1 MKATDENLLR
11 RSSLFQ
17 FLPEEHFEKLRPILH
32 EENYE
37 FGDLLVR
44 QGEPADAFYVLVS
57 GRARVVK
64 VDQNGNEIVLAT
76 LKPGDSFGE
85 AALSEGG
92 TRTATVRCST
102 AVEALRLDRSDF
114 LQLAE
119 ETPELRHYVE
129 ITARHRSLHGFL
141 YEFSNFGRLPVPAL
155 RSLVEK
161 LTPVEVPKGDAIIRQ
176 GDAPGAMFILEKGR
190 ARAFHSDNGA
200 QHNLAFYREGDFFGE
215 LSILNGSPRAA
226 SVEAFS
232 DCRLLAL
239 EPEAVRDLK
248 RRYPEFGKLM
258 EERLAQYQAKTEA
271 RVPLDFTTEM
281 LPAEVAAH
289 DKIGVDDKAAV
300 PARKPVDSEDPF
312 AEESG
317 LFRKRKKRIRRIE
330 HIEQIDEMDCGAASL
345 GMICRHFGRKVSLSR
360 IRQLCHTSTDGT
372 SLKAICRAATEL
384 GLAARAL
391 KVSLRNLPL
400 MPLPAIIHWEGN
412 HWMVLYD
419 VTETYVKVADP
430 ALGLRRIPR
439 KEFEQNWSGYAALFD
454 YTVAFASAPES
465 KPGLAWILP
474 FLVKFRT
481 LFLQVMLLAV
491 AITFLELLF
500 PIFTEMVVDKVI
512 VEKDISLLKTIL
524 LGMGAALFFVQAAS
538 LAQEYLLSFAAVRL
552 DTAILDYLSRQMLSL
567 PMSYFTSRRTGDIQR
582 RLDGAREVRQFIVQ
596 HGIGALLA
604 LVQLVGAISLMAL
617 YSPSLMFAFLATT
630 PLYGGLM
637 YFSQKVLRPLF
648 AGVEESQGK
657 YSSHQIDAIKGIEA
671 VKASAAE
678 NVFRDMML
686 NEFLSVSQKI
696 FRSSFIV
703 MTYDSVLQTIGMLST
718 AIFLWVGAN
727 QVMSG
732 ALSIGG
738 FVAFSSLTAM
748 AYGGILRTLGVW
760 DNMQLANVLLNR
772 LNDIFE
778 QEPEQGR
785 DRSRLTPVHSLE
797 GRIEL
802 RGVSFKYGG
811 PEAPNILTNITLDLA
826 PGRMVA
832 IVGRSGCGKTTLIK
846 LIAGLL
852 EPTEGTILFDHTDLK
867 TLNYRDVRQHIGIVL
882 QENHIFNE
890 SIARNIAF
898 GDAELDLDRVLAAA
912 QTAAAHDF
920 IMRLPLGYETKIGES
935 GLSLSG
941 GQKQRIAIARAV
953 YNNPP
958 VLIFDEA
965 TSALDTESERAIQDN
980 LGRLTAGRTTIVIAH
995 RLSTIREADS
1005 IIVLEKGMVA
1015 EVGNHDHLMAQR
1027 GLYFYLSSQQLGI

>member
-1 MKATDENLLR
+1 MKASDESLLR

-17 FLPEEHFEKLRPILH
+17 FLPEEHYRKIRLLLQ
-32 EENYE
+32 EENFE

-44 QGEPADAFYVLVS
+44 QGEAADAFYILIG
-57 GRARVVK
+57 GRARVIK
-64 VDQNGNEIVLAT
+64 TDQNGEEIVLAT

-85 AALSEGG
+85 SALSEGG

-102 AVEALRLDRSDF
+102 AVEALRLDRDDF

-119 ETPELRHYVE
+119 GTPELKHYLE
-129 ITARHRSLHGFL
+129 ITARHRALHGFL

-161 LTPVEVPKGDAIIRQ
+161 LTPIDVRKGDTIIRE
-176 GDAPGAMFILEKGR
+176 GDPPGAMFILEKGR
-190 ARAFHSDNGA
+190 ARAFHSNNGS
-200 QHNLAFYREGDFFGE
+200 QQNLAFYRDGDFFGE

-232 DCRLLAL
+232 DCNLLAL
-239 EPEAVRDLK
+239 EPGAVRDLK
-248 RRYPEFGKLM
+248 RRYPEFSKLM
-258 EERLAQYQAKTEA
+258 EERLAQYQAETEA
-271 RVPLDFTTEM
+271 RVPLDFTTEL

-289 DKIGVDDKAAV
+289 DKIGVEKRIA
-300 PARKPVDSEDPF
+300 EDEGKGEEPF
-312 AEESG
+312 ADEQG
-317 LFRKRKKRIRRIE
+317 YFRKRKKRIRNFE
-330 HIEQIDEMDCGAASL
+330 PIEQIDEMDCGAASL
-345 GMICRHFGRKVSLSR
+345 GMICRHFGKKVSLAR

-391 KVSLRNLPL
+391 KVSPRNLPL
-400 MPLPAIIHWEGN
+400 MPLPAIVHWEGN

-419 VTETYVKVADP
+419 VTDAKVKVADP
-430 ALGLRRIPR
+430 ALGLRKIAR
-439 KEFEQNWSGYAALFD
+439 KDFERNWSGYAALFD
-454 YTVAFASAPES
+454 YTVAFANAPES
-465 KPGLAWILP
+465 KPGLAWLVP
-474 FLVKFRT
+474 FLARFKGI
-481 LFLQVMLLAV
+481 FLQVMLLA
-491 AITFLELLF
+491 ITITCLELLF
-500 PIFTEMVVDKVI
+500 PIFTEIVVDKVI
-512 VEKDISLLKTIL
+512 VEKSVGLLKTIL
-524 LGMGAALFFVQAAS
+524 LGMGVTLLFVQACS

-567 PMSYFTSRRTGDIQR
+567 PMTYFTSRRTGDIQR
-582 RLDGAREVRQFIVQ
+582 RLDGARQVRQFAVQ
-596 HGIGALLA
+596 HGIGAILA
-604 LVQLVGAISLMAL
+604 IVQLIGAISLMTI
-617 YSPSLMFAFLATT
+617 YSPRLMLAFLATT
-630 PLYGGLM
+630 PLYAGLM

-648 AGVEESQGK
+648 AEVEESQGK

-671 VKASAAE
+671 VKAASAE
-678 NVFRDMML
+678 GVFRDMML
-686 NEFLSVSQKI
+686 NEFLSVSRKI

-703 MTYDSVLQTIGMLST
+703 MSYDSVLQSIGMLST
-718 AIFLWVGAN
+718 AVFLWVGAN
-727 QVMSG
+727 QVMAG
-732 ALSIGG
+732 NLSIGG
-738 FVAFSSLTAM
+738 FVAFSSLTAL
-748 AYGGILRTLGVW
+748 AYAGILRTLGVW
-760 DNMQLANVLLNR
+760 DNLQFAQVLLNR

-785 DRSRLTPVHSLE
+785 DRSKLVPVHSLE
-797 GRIEL
+797 GRIQL

-811 PEAPNILTNITLDLA
+811 PEAPNILTNITLDIP

-832 IVGRSGCGKTTLIK
+832 FVGRSGCGKTTLVK

-852 EPTEGTILFDHTDLK
+852 EPSEGTILFDNTDLRR
-867 TLNYRDVRQHIGIVL
+867 LNYRDVRRHIGMVL

-898 GDAELDLDRVLAAA
+898 GDADPDLDRVLAAA

-920 IMRLPLGYETKIGES
+920 IMRLPLGYETRIGES
-935 GLSLSG
+935 GLALSG
-941 GQKQRIAIARAV
+941 GQKQRIAIARAL

-958 VLIFDEA
+958 ILIFDEA

-980 LGRLTAGRTTIVIAH
+980 IGRLTKGRTTIVIAH

-1005 IIVLEKGMVA
+1005 IVVLEKGMIA
-1015 EVGNHDHLMAQR
+1015 EQGNHDELMEQR

>member
-1 MKATDENLLR
+1 MKATDDSLLR
-11 RSSLFQ
+11 RSLLFR
-17 FLPEEHFEKLRPILH
+17 FLPDEHFEKLLPLLQ
-32 EENYE
+32 EEEYE
-37 FGDLLVR
+37 FGDILVR
-44 QGEPADAFYVLVS
+44 QGDPADAFYVLLS

-85 AALSEGG
+85 AALAEGG
-92 TRTATVRCST
+92 TRSATVRCST
-102 AVEALRLDRSDF
+102 TVKVLRLNRADF
-114 LQLAE
+114 LELAE
-119 ETPELRHYVE
+119 EVSELKHHVE
-129 ITARHRSLHGFL
+129 MTARHRALHGFL
-141 YEFSNFGRLPVPAL
+141 YEFSNFGRLPVPAM
-155 RSLVEK
+155 RSVIEK
-161 LTPVEVPKGDAIIRQ
+161 LSSVEFPKGSFIIKE
-176 GDAPGAMFILEKGR
+176 GDAPGPMYIMEKGR
-190 ARAFHSDNGA
+190 ARAFSSDNGTER
-200 QHNLAFYREGDFFGE
+200 NLAFYRDGDFFGE

-226 SVEAFS
+226 SVEAFT

-239 EPEAVRDLK
+239 EPAAVRDLK
-248 RRYPEFGKLM
+248 RRFPEFGKLM

-271 RVPLDFTTEM
+271 RVPLDFTTEL
-281 LPAEVAAH
+281 LPAETAKH
-289 DKIGVDDKAAV
+289 DKVALDGQPPAPAV
-300 PARKPVDSEDPF
+300 EDSEAPF
-312 AEESG
+312 ADEHG
-317 LFRKRKKRIRRIE
+317 LFRKREKRIRRLE
-330 HIEQIDEMDCGAASL
+330 HIAQIDEMDCGAASL
-345 GMICRHFGRKVSLSR
+345 GMICRHFGRKVSLAR
-360 IRQLCHTSTDGT
+360 IRQLCHTATDGT
-372 SLKAICRAATEL
+372 SLKALCRAATEL

-400 MPLPAIIHWEGN
+400 MPLPAIVHWEGN
-412 HWMVLYD
+412 HWMALYD
-419 VTETYVKVADP
+419 VADSYVKVADP

-439 KEFEQNWSGYAALFD
+439 KEFEMNWSGYAALFD
-454 YTVAFASAPES
+454 YTTAFEQAPES
-465 KPGLAWILP
+465 KAGLAWLLP
-474 FLVKFRT
+474 FFKKFRT
-481 LFLQVMLLAV
+481 IFLQVLLLAV
-491 AITFLELLF
+491 AVTFLQLLF

-512 VEKDISLLKTIL
+512 VEKDIGLLKTIL
-524 LGMGAALFFVQAAS
+524 LGMGAALFFVQASS

-582 RLDGAREVRQFIVQ
+582 RLDGARQVRQFAVQ

-604 LVQLVGAISLMAL
+604 LVQLTGALGLMAM
-617 YSPSLMFAFLATT
+617 YSPSLMLAFLATT

-671 VKASAAE
+671 VKAASAE
-678 NVFRDMML
+678 TVFRDTML
-686 NEFLSVSQKI
+686 NEFLSVSRKI

-703 MTYDSVLQTIGMLST
+703 MSYDSVLQTIGLLST

-727 QVMSG
+727 QVMAG
-732 ALSIGG
+732 NLSIGG

-748 AYGGILRTLGVW
+748 AYAGIMQTLGVW
-760 DNMQLANVLLNR
+760 DNLQFATVLINR

-802 RGVSFKYGG
+802 RSVSFKYGG
-811 PEAPNILTNITLDLA
+811 PESPDILKGITLDIA
-826 PGRMVA
+826 PGRMIA
-832 IVGRSGCGKTTLIK
+832 FVGRSGCGKTTLIK

-852 EPTEGTILFDHTDLK
+852 EPTEGTILFDHVDLK
-867 TLNYRDVRQHIGIVL
+867 TLNYRDVRRHIGMVL
-882 QENHIFNE
+882 QENHMFNE
-890 SIARNIAF
+890 TIARNIAF
-898 GDAELDLDRVLAAA
+898 GDAEPDLDRVLAAA

-980 LGRLTAGRTTIVIAH
+980 LGRLMTGRTTIVIAH

-1005 IIVLEKGMVA
+1005 IVVLEQGMVA
-1015 EVGNHDHLMAQR
+1015 EVGNHDQLMAQR